1 MGPYT
6 YERSEIRDLFISPYS
21 ASLHMGYLLN
31 KNARHSGPAARSFK
45 LPPSKESIFPKIDAQ
60 E

>member
-1 MGPYT
+1 
-6 YERSEIRDLFISPYS
+6 
-21 ASLHMGYLLN
+21 GYLLN

>member
-1 MGPYT
+1 TGFA
-6 YERSEIRDLFISPYS
+6 LFPRIP
-21 ASLHMGYLLN
+21 LHMGYLLN